1 MHYIKG
7 ENVKLSKKNKTQ
19 QKEADIKTNLQ
30 KKETYENAIKKS
42 INLGVVA
49 HIAMGIITAA
59 YPSLFTGIKGVS
71 FDCLD
76 RLKIGSAII
85 LFGLGGFTLSWL
97 RSKRINWSEV
107 IKYKK
112 EKTDDI
118 PNQSDEY
125 NQYINTLSFTI
136 LSGIVQVVIAC
147 IIIVIFASVF
157 MNLDPV
163 ESGFDYYNLML
174 ATVFAIISTYITVVY
189 KKEFFGANMPGF
201 TIKPCKNPNDYEN
214 SALVQSQQTMGREPQ
229 E

>member
-7 ENVKLSKKNKTQ
+7 GNVKLNPKNKAQ
-19 QKEADIKTNLQ
+19 QKEADIMANLQ

-42 INLGVVA
+42 INLGLVA
-49 HIAMGIITAA
+49 HIAVGIITAA
-59 YPSLFTGIKGVS
+59 FPSLFTGVKVVS

-76 RLKIGSAII
+76 RLKIGAAIF

-112 EKTDDI
+112 DRSDDNNS

-125 NQYINTLSFTI
+125 NQYINTLSFTLI
-136 LSGIVQVVIAC
+136 SGIVQVVIAC

-163 ESGFDYYNLML
+163 KSGFDYYNLML
-174 ATVFAIISTYITVVY
+174 ATVFAIISTYITIIY
-189 KKEFFGANMPGF
+189 KKEFFGDKMPGF
-201 TIKPCKNPNDYEN
+201 TIKPCKKPKDD
-214 SALVQSQQTMGREPQ
+214 
-229 E
+229 